1 MNEQQAREAAQQIMA
16 NNPPGT
22 EIWFAS
28 QGMIAHNPHYSQQN
42 GWHSD
47 GYHTV
52 MQPNGQV
59 EVNKYHNP
67 QNGPRW

>member
-22 EIWFAS
+22 EIWFAN
-28 QGMIAHNPHYSQQN
+28 QGMIANNPHYSYQN

-47 GYHTV
+47 GYHAV

-59 EVNKYHNP
+59 TVDKYHNP
-67 QNGPRW
+67 ERR